1 MLEHENTYL
10 AHSIPENLKSYNF
23 AEISDFILD
32 LDLNSLLRLRLIK
45 YYNQKTKSFT
55 YKYELTKKSV
65 KNNNLSIRQEDD
77 IVLNKPEYLNLLKL
91 FKNNYNLKNNL
102 TRYISKTRYF
112 YNYQDQKFNKNI
124 KNKNLIAEFN
134 FFNSPLTGLVTIE
147 FEFDN
152 QKDQTSFNNIFNNK
166 INLPKFCLANVSDN
180 PDFTNKNLS
189 SISNIKLKNLLNNYN
204 YTPLY
209 LVK

>member
-10 AHSIPENLKSYNF
+10 AHSIPENIKSYNF
-23 AEISDFILD
+23 AEVFDFILD
-32 LDLNSLLRLRLIK
+32 LDFNSLLRLRSIK
-45 YYNQKTKSFT
+45 YFNQKTKSFT

-65 KNNNLSIRQEDD
+65 QNNNLSIRQEDD

-102 TRYISKTRYF
+102 TRHISKTRYF
-112 YNYQDQKFNKNI
+112 YNYQDPKF
-124 KNKNLIAEFN
+124 NKNLIAEFN

-147 FEFDN
+147 FEFNN
-152 QKDQTSFNNIFNNK
+152 QEDQANFNNIFNNK
-166 INLPKFCLANVSDN
+166 TNLPKFCLANVSDN
-180 PDFTNKNLS
+180 PDFTNKILS
-189 SISNIKLKNLLNNYN
+189 SINSIKLKNLLNNYN

-209 LVK
+209 LAK